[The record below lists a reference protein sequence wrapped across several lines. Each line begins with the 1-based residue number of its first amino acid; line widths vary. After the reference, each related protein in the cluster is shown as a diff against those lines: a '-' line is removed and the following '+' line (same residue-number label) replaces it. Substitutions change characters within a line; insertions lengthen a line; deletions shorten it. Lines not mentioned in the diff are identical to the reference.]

1 MDFYAEQYFSCWG
14 SIPDDRKIY
23 HNAPTYYGIQYNHS
37 GEFFLSVNHSKQIVA
52 EGPCVFITH
61 PGAYFEYGAINNK
74 PRHHN
79 WICSYGDRIKQ
90 YISGGLMPLIT
101 EPSIIK
107 IRNPDK
113 FLQTMR
119 GIITLIEQPIMPP
132 RTILLYEDLLLQ
144 IYESQ
149 QKKKKLP
156 PFQDVVL
163 KNLISEIMK
172 HPEREFDFNEAAEQ
186 CHVTISHFR
195 RIFRILTNMPPNQ
208 FLIHCRL
215 QNAAYLLLT
224 THNSIGDIAEA
235 VGIDSPFYFSLLF
248 KKKYFISPL
257 EYRREFKG
265 ISND

>member
-1 MDFYAEQYFSCWG
+1 MNFFAEHYFSCWG
-14 SIPDDRKIY
+14 SIPDDRTIY

-37 GEFFLSVNHSKQIVA
+37 GEFFLSVNHGKQIIA

-61 PGAYFEYGAINNK
+61 PGAYFEYGSVNRK
-74 PRHHN
+74 PVHHN
-79 WICSYGDRIKQ
+79 WICSYGDRIGK
-90 YISGGLMPLIT
+90 YISSGLMVLSN
-101 EPSIIK
+101 EPSIIQ

-113 FLQTMR
+113 FLQTLLS
-119 GIITLIEQPIMPP
+119 IITLLEQPIMPP
-132 RTILLYEDLLLQ
+132 RAILLYEDLLLQ

-149 QKKKKLP
+149 QKIKTLP
-156 PFQDVVL
+156 PFQDVIL
-163 KNLISEIMK
+163 KNLISEIRDY
-172 HPEREFDFNEAAEQ
+172 PERNFDFTEAAEQ
-186 CHVTISHFR
+186 CHVTVAHFR

-215 QNAAYLLLT
+215 QKAAYLLLT
-224 THNSIGDIAEA
+224 THDSIGNIAEA

-265 ISND
+265 IQEK